1 MSSSPARPELSDD
14 DDFETEI
21 VGESFRQD
29 ELHELASRVD
39 VDNQGRRTFVACLR
53 PEPENTHDKNAVAV
67 LATDNGAHLGYL
79 SRDTARTYHHALLQ
93 CGSAEVPAILFG
105 GNERKPHIGVWL
117 DLTALNRTLGIESPS
132 VAVRQAIALS
142 SATAVRLI
150 QPAQKAGGSALDPHG
165 QPLNIS
171 FNRARRA
178 ERDLCELLGLARGLI
193 ADGIVTE
200 AEASLL
206 RDWVGRHPD
215 AVEHWAVRTIHH
227 RLLEHFADGVIDDA
241 ERADLRLLLDQLVSG
256 ELSATC
262 NADAATTLPLDQP
275 PPTIEWIGMTFV
287 FTGKFA
293 FGTRRDCEREVET
306 RGGICDSNVTK
317 RTSFL
322 VIGTF
327 GSTDW
332 VHSAFGR
339 KIERAV
345 SYRQTDGALRIVA
358 EDHWASAL

>member
-67 LATDNGAHLGYL
+67 LANDNGAHLGYL
-79 SRDTARTYHHALLQ
+79 SRDTAPTYHHALLQ

-142 SATAVRLI
+142 SAAALRLI
-150 QPAQKAGGSALDPHG
+150 QPAQKASGSALDPHG

-178 ERDLCELLGLARGLI
+178 ERDLCQLLGLARGLI
-193 ADGIVTE
+193 ADGNVTE
-200 AEASLL
+200 TEASLL
-206 RDWVGRHPD
+206 RDWVPAEPDASHSTMVPVVQRERFAARGRHADRQSWHDRVKHLVPFP
-215 AVEHWAVRTIHH
+215 VR
-227 RLLEHFADGVIDDA
+227 LESIKIASGQRDGGHGFLPSRDSRA
-241 ERADLRLLLDQLVSG
+241 EDYRGDTGVTPRRRF
-256 ELSATC
+256 
-262 NADAATTLPLDQP
+262 DAATRNHSHRAHTSNASTSRELEPN
-275 PPTIEWIGMTFV
+275 
-287 FTGKFA
+287 
-293 FGTRRDCEREVET
+293 RRV
-306 RGGICDSNVTK
+306 
-317 RTSFL
+317 
-322 VIGTF
+322 
-327 GSTDW
+327 
-332 VHSAFGR
+332 R
-339 KIERAV
+339 KIAGKRAV
-345 SYRQTDGALRIVA
+345 SSLGAGGRVSRHSQLFFGKASELVRDGAHTLNP
-358 EDHWASAL
+358 

>member
-1 MSSSPARPELSDD
+1 MSSSLARPDLSDD

-39 VDNQGRRTFVACLR
+39 LDKHGRRTFVACLR
-53 PEPENTHDKNAVAV
+53 AEPENTHDKSAVAV

-79 SRDTARTYHHALLQ
+79 SRDSAPAYHSALLQ

-117 DLTALNRTLGIESPS
+117 DLTTLNRTLGIESPS
-132 VAVRQAIALS
+132 IAVRQVFALS
-142 SATAVRLI
+142 SPAALRPI
-150 QPAQKAGGSALDPHG
+150 EPAQKTSGSGLDPHG

-178 ERDLCELLGLARGLI
+178 ERDLCELMGLARGLI
-193 ADGIVTE
+193 ADGNVTE
-200 AEASLL
+200 TEALLL

-227 RLLEHFADGVIDDA
+227 RLMEHFADGVIDDA

-275 PPTIEWIGMTFV
+275 PPAIEWIGMTFV

-293 FGTRRDCEREVET
+293 FGMRRASRN
-306 RGGICDSNVTK
+306 I
-317 RTSFL
+317 
-322 VIGTF
+322 
-327 GSTDW
+327 
-332 VHSAFGR
+332 AFPFP
-339 KIERAV
+339 I
-345 SYRQTDGALRIVA
+345 T
-358 EDHWASAL
+358 